1 MRTWRVLQ
9 SLMGRAAD
17 PGAVLAGG
25 AEVVPAPRSDGA
37 VLAALMLGL
46 YVLTRFPALPPVG
59 DAADYVQLV
68 AHGIWDRR
76 AAHVGYYVL
85 ARPSVLLGQLG
96 GMTPIAV
103 LTLLA
108 AACTAAS
115 GFLLHRL
122 LARIGLGRGPA
133 AAAAFVYGTAGLTW
147 YHALFPELQ
156 ALLLLL
162 ILLAYWAMLAE
173 RPILSGAAAATGL
186 LVSQAAAVALPAL
199 GALWLIRRRRSEAIR
214 CGVAATLVFGI
225 GVAAVVEEYFNGSRG
240 VGPSLGYYQP
250 ASISRTLAL
259 LALRLLESHTIL
271 VLLLP
276 LGLVVAWRRAR
287 LLLWWGIAILLP
299 HLWAAARVGH
309 VEYGFVWMP
318 FLLWTSTL
326 IGLGLTAGGGRV
338 AGRTTAVGL
347 AGAAAAAAWFAFI
360 QPKRQDANEFARVVD
375 EAAALVGQRRLV
387 AQPHVGFVFMQRTAP
402 GVPDVWRGQWLQPR
416 TTPAEWSRLLGEAD
430 TLAVLEYRPDPQ
442 PIRAAI
448 VRLAGNAAGWPPER
462 TVHLAREIDDD
473 LVASLEAAG
482 LARRVD
488 ERRWTTARLVHVV
501 RWRVSA
507 GSVTAAEASPPSP
520 FLPAPAP

>member
-9 SLMGRAAD
+9 PLVGRAAD
-17 PGAVLAGG
+17 PGAGLAGG
-25 AEVVPAPRSDGA
+25 MEVAPAPRSDG
-37 VLAALMLGL
+37 VVVGILMLGL

-96 GMTPIAV
+96 GMTPMAA
-103 LTLLA
+103 LSLLA
-108 AACTAAS
+108 ATCTAATV
-115 GFLLHRL
+115 FLLHRL
-122 LARIGLGRGPA
+122 LARFGLSRRPA
-133 AAAAFVYGTAGLTW
+133 AAAAVVYATAGLTW

-156 ALLLLL
+156 ALLLFL

-199 GALWLIRRRRSEAIR
+199 GALWLIRGRRSEALR
-214 CGVAATLVFGI
+214 CVIAAALVFGI
-225 GVAAVVEEYFNGSRG
+225 GVAAVVGEYFNGSRG

-250 ASISRTLAL
+250 ATISRTLAL

-276 LGLVVAWRRAR
+276 IGLGAAWRCSRP
-287 LLLWWGIAILLP
+287 LLWWGIALVPP
-299 HLWAAARVGH
+299 HLWTAARVGH
-309 VEYGFVWMP
+309 IEYGFVWMP
-318 FLLWTSTL
+318 VLLWTSAL
-326 IGLGLTAGGGRV
+326 IGLGLTAGGGRA
-338 AGRTTAVGL
+338 AGRMTAVGL
-347 AGAAAAAAWFAFI
+347 AGAAAAASWFAFI
-360 QPKRQDANEFARVVD
+360 QPKRQDASEFARVVD
-375 EAAALVGQRRLV
+375 EAAALVGHRRLV

-402 GVPDVWRGQWLQPR
+402 GVPDVWRGQWLRPR

-430 TLAVLEYRPDPQ
+430 TLAVLEYRPAPQ
-442 PIRAAI
+442 PIREAV
-448 VRLAGNAAGWPPER
+448 VRLAGTAAGWPPER
-462 TVHLAREIDDD
+462 TLHLAREIDDD
-473 LVASLEAAG
+473 VVARLEAAG

-488 ERRWTTARLVHVV
+488 ERRWATARLVRVV
-501 RWRVSA
+501 RWPMQPGR
-507 GSVTAAEASPPSP
+507 VTAAEASPPSP
-520 FLPAPAP
+520 FPPAPAP